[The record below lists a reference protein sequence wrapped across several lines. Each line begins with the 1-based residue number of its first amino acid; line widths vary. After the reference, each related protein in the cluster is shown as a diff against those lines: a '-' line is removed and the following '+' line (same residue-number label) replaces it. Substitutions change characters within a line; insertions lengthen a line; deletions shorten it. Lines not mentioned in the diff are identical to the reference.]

1 MVPEGEPVRITS
13 NLMAGKPTWLPDG
26 REILFPAH
34 RGLWRLNPLGG
45 GTPTRLPFVGQ
56 DGHDPVVSR
65 TAAGRLRLVYKHHF
79 SDGNVWRVDAAGSGR
94 AADSAP
100 VAAIASTR
108 ADYFP
113 NLSPDGRRIA
123 FASDR
128 SEELTQI
135 WVADTDGSNA
145 VQLPSLASSTGAGY
159 PRWSPDGKTI
169 VFHGDPAGRPDVMV
183 VPTSGGRPRILTT
196 EVANAAF
203 PNFSRDGRWIY
214 FCVVEN
220 AQSRVWK
227 MPVSGGAAVQVTKD
241 AGTLAIES
249 HDGRDLYYVGAAARP
264 SSLWRMPVAGGRPV
278 KILDGVMFASFD
290 VIERGI
296 YYIGRA
302 CVGSGGLFADPPEA
316 DRRLQYYDF
325 ATGRTSTVARNL
337 GAVIGL
343 SASRDGRTVFFS
355 RIDSSIDELMVV
367 DDFR

>member
-1 MVPEGEPVRITS
+1 
-13 NLMAGKPTWLPDG
+13 
-26 REILFPAH
+26 
-34 RGLWRLNPLGG
+34 
-45 GTPTRLPFVGQ
+45 
-56 DGHDPVVSR
+56 VSH
-65 TAAGRLRLVYKHHF
+65 TAAGRLRLVYVRHF
-79 SDGNVWRVDAAGSGR
+79 SDGNVWRVDTAPSGGE
-94 AADSAP
+94 ADSAP

-214 FCVVEN
+214 LCVVEK
-220 AQSRVWK
+220 SRVWK

-241 AGTLAIES
+241 ARTLAIES
-249 HDGRDLYYVGAAARP
+249 HDGRDLYYAEAAERP
-264 SSLWRMPVAGGRPV
+264 SSLWRMPVAGGTPV
-278 KILDGVMFASFD
+278 KILDGVLFANFD
-290 VIERGI
+290 VSERGI
-296 YYIGRA
+296 YYIDRA
-302 CVGSGGLFADPPEA
+302 SVGSGGLFADPQEG
-316 DRRLQYYDF
+316 DTRLQYYDL
-325 ATGRTSTVARNL
+325 ATGRISTVARNL
-337 GAVIGL
+337 GGVIGL

-355 RIDSSIDELMVV
+355 RVDSSIDELMVV